1 MTTPSS
7 LAAARAVADAVLY
20 EGYLLYPYRASAG
33 KNQCRWQFG
42 VLGPPGAAEAGAG
55 EEPGLTSELLLIHR
69 GPDELTVWLR
79 CLQLQRRDVERVD
92 AAGGFV
98 PVPDLC
104 VEGRQWLS
112 WDEAVE
118 HEVPVATT
126 TLTAEGGRVTY
137 AVDLT
142 GGEDVAELRSGAGKL
157 VGRLVR
163 RRWPLTASVHVAW
176 APVPGDEGVSRLE
189 VEVENTGRPADPGD
203 KVEATRRSFLG
214 AHLLLGCTGG
224 VFVSMTDPPP
234 ELAGVAAGCHQQ
246 RCWPVL
252 AGPAGQDDVLLV
264 SPIILEDH
272 PTLAARSPGSLF
284 DSTEIDEI
292 LTLRILTMT
301 EQEKAEARATD
312 ARAGEIIDRSERL
325 SEAEMAGLHGAMYAP
340 SGAGSPGPGPVPAE
354 GHGSGDVP
362 WWDPESDAAV
372 DPASDAVVV
381 AGTRVS
387 RGSLV
392 VLRPGR
398 RADAQDL
405 FLAGQ
410 TARVTGVHTDV
421 DGATHVGVVL
431 VDDPAA
437 DLHEWYGRYL
447 YFGPDE
453 LEPLGTTAAGPDTR
467 RRTET

>member
-42 VLGPPGAAEAGAG
+42 VLGPPGAAEAGTG
-55 EEPGLTSELLLIHR
+55 EEPGLASELLLSHR
-69 GPDELTVWLR
+69 GAAEVTVRLR
-79 CLQLQRRDVERVD
+79 CLQLQSREVQRVD
-92 AAGGFV
+92 AAEGFV
-98 PVPDLC
+98 PVPDLD
-104 VEGRQWLS
+104 VDGRQWLS
-112 WDEAVE
+112 WDEAVA
-118 HEVPVATT
+118 HEVPVTTT
-126 TLTAEGGRVTY
+126 TLTADRGGGVY
-137 AVDLT
+137 AVDVA
-142 GGEDVAELRSGAGKL
+142 GGVDVAELHSGAGEL
-157 VGRLVR
+157 AGRLVR
-163 RRWPLTASVHVAW
+163 RRWPLAASVHVAW
-176 APVPGDEGVSRLE
+176 APVSGEEGVSRLE
-189 VEVENTGRPADPGD
+189 VGVENAGRPADPGD

-214 AHLLLGCTGG
+214 AHLLLSCTGG
-224 VFVSMTDPPP
+224 AFVSMTDPPP
-234 ELAGVAAGCHQQ
+234 DLAAAAAGCHQA

-252 AGPAGQDDVLLV
+252 AGPAGQDDVLLL

-272 PTLAARSPGSLF
+272 PTLAAQSPGSLF

-325 SEAEMAGLHGAMYAP
+325 SAQEMAGLHGAMYAP
-340 SGAGSPGPGPVPAE
+340 SGARSPRPSPVPAQ
-354 GHGSGDVP
+354 GHGSPDVP
-362 WWDPESDAAV
+362 WWDPVSDSAV
-372 DPASDAVVV
+372 DPATDAVVV
-381 AGTRVS
+381 AGTPVS

-453 LEPLGTTAAGPDTR
+453 LEPLGTTSSGPDTR
-467 RRTET
+467 RRSEP

>member
-1 MTTPSS
+1 
-7 LAAARAVADAVLY
+7 
-20 EGYLLYPYRASAG
+20 
-33 KNQCRWQFG
+33 
-42 VLGPPGAAEAGAG
+42 
-55 EEPGLTSELLLIHR
+55 
-69 GPDELTVWLR
+69 
-79 CLQLQRRDVERVD
+79 
-92 AAGGFV
+92 
-98 PVPDLC
+98 VPDLD
-104 VEGRQWLS
+104 VDGRQWLT

-118 HEVPVATT
+118 HELTVTT
-126 TLTAEGGRVTY
+126 TALTPDVGSGVH
-137 AVDLT
+137 AVDVA
-142 GGEDVAELRSGAGKL
+142 GGEDVAELRSGAGEL

-163 RRWPLTASVHVAW
+163 RRWPLAASVQVAW
-176 APVPGDEGVSRLE
+176 APVAGVVGVCRLA

-214 AHLLLGCTGG
+214 AHLLLSCTGG
-224 VFVSMTDPPP
+224 AFVSMTDPPP
-234 ELAGVAAGCHQQ
+234 GLAAAAAGCHQL

-312 ARAGEIIDRSERL
+312 ARAAEIIDRSEGL
-325 SEAEMAGLHGAMYAP
+325 SAQEMAGLHGAMYAP
-340 SGAGSPGPGPVPAE
+340 SGADSPGAGPGPAQ
-354 GHGSGDVP
+354 GHGAADVP

-372 DPASDAVVV
+372 DPATDVVVV

-405 FLAGQ
+405 FLAGE

-447 YFGPDE
+447 YFGPEE
-453 LEPLGTTAAGPDTR
+453 LEPLGATSAGPDTR

>member
-1 MTTPSS
+1 MTTPSP
-7 LAAARAVADAVLY
+7 LTAARAVADAVLY

-55 EEPGLTSELLLIHR
+55 EEPGLASEFLLTHR
-69 GPDELTVWLR
+69 GAAELTVWLR
-79 CLQLQRRDVERVD
+79 CLQLQSREVERVD
-92 AAGGFV
+92 AAAGFV
-98 PVPDLC
+98 PVSDLC
-104 VEGRQWLS
+104 VEGRQLLS

-126 TLTAEGGRVTY
+126 TLGAEPGGATY
-137 AVDLT
+137 EVDLA
-142 GGEDVAELRSGAGKL
+142 GGEDVSELRSDAGDL

-163 RRWPLTASVHVAW
+163 RRWPLAGSVRVAW
-176 APVPGDEGVSRLE
+176 APVPGVEGVSRLE
-189 VEVENTGRPADPGD
+189 VGVENTGRPADAGD
-203 KVEATRRSFLG
+203 KVESTRRSFLG
-214 AHLLLGCTGG
+214 AHLLLSCAGG
-224 VFVSMTDPPP
+224 AFVSMTDPPP
-234 ELAGVAAGCHQQ
+234 GLAAAAAGCHQQ

-272 PTLAARSPGSLF
+272 PTLAARSPGALF

-292 LTLRILTMT
+292 LTLRILTMS

-325 SEAEMAGLHGAMYAP
+325 SAEEMAGLHGAMYAP
-340 SGAGSPGPGPVPAE
+340 SDAGSPGPSPVPAE
-354 GHGSGDVP
+354 GHPDVP

-372 DPASDAVVV
+372 DPATDAVVV

-453 LEPLGTTAAGPDTR
+453 LEPLGTTSVGPDTR

>member
-55 EEPGLTSELLLIHR
+55 EEPGLASELLLTHR
-69 GPDELTVWLR
+69 GAAELTVRLR
-79 CLQLQRRDVERVD
+79 CLQLQSREVERVD
-92 AAGGFV
+92 AAEGFV

-126 TLTAEGGRVTY
+126 TLTAEGGGGTY

-142 GGEDVAELRSGAGKL
+142 GGEDVAELRSGAGEL

-163 RRWPLTASVHVAW
+163 RRWPLAASVHVAW
-176 APVPGDEGVSRLE
+176 APVPGVEGVSRLE
-189 VEVENTGRPADPGD
+189 VGVENTGRPADPGD

-214 AHLLLGCTGG
+214 AHLLLSCTGG
-224 VFVSMTDPPP
+224 AFVSMTDPPP
-234 ELAGVAAGCHQQ
+234 GLAAAAAGCHQQ

-272 PTLAARSPGSLF
+272 PRSRPRARGRCSTPPRSTRSSPC
-284 DSTEIDEI
+284 
-292 LTLRILTMT
+292 
-301 EQEKAEARATD
+301 
-312 ARAGEIIDRSERL
+312 
-325 SEAEMAGLHGAMYAP
+325 
-340 SGAGSPGPGPVPAE
+340 
-354 GHGSGDVP
+354 
-362 WWDPESDAAV
+362 
-372 DPASDAVVV
+372 AS
-381 AGTRVS
+381 
-387 RGSLV
+387 
-392 VLRPGR
+392 
-398 RADAQDL
+398 
-405 FLAGQ
+405 
-410 TARVTGVHTDV
+410 
-421 DGATHVGVVL
+421 
-431 VDDPAA
+431 
-437 DLHEWYGRYL
+437 
-447 YFGPDE
+447 
-453 LEPLGTTAAGPDTR
+453 
-467 RRTET
+467 

>member
-1 MTTPSS
+1 MSAPSS
-7 LAAARAVADAVLY
+7 LTTARAVADAVLY

-55 EEPGLTSELLLIHR
+55 EEPGLASELLFTHA
-69 GPDELTVWLR
+69 GDAELTVRLR
-79 CLQLQRRDVERVD
+79 CLQLQSRQVQRVD
-92 AAGGFV
+92 AAEGFV
-98 PVPDLC
+98 PVPELR

-118 HEVPVATT
+118 HEVLVTTT
-126 TLTAEGGRVTY
+126 TLTAEGGGGTY
-137 AVDLT
+137 AVDVA
-142 GGEDVAELRSGAGKL
+142 GGEDVAELRSGAGEL

-163 RRWPLTASVHVAW
+163 RRWPLVASVHVAW
-176 APVPGDEGVSRLE
+176 APVAGVEGVSRLE
-189 VEVENTGRPADPGD
+189 VGVENTGRPADPGD
-203 KVEATRRSFLG
+203 RVEATRRSFLG
-214 AHLLLGCTGG
+214 AHLLLSCTGG
-224 VFVSMTDPPP
+224 AFVSLTDPPP
-234 ELAGVAAGCHQQ
+234 VLAAAAAGCHQQ

-272 PTLAARSPGSLF
+272 PTLAAQSPGSLF

-325 SEAEMAGLHGAMYAP
+325 SAQEMAGLHGAMYAP
-340 SGAGSPGPGPVPAE
+340 SDAGSPGPVPAQ
-354 GHGSGDVP
+354 GHGSAGVP

-372 DPASDAVVV
+372 DPATDAVVV

-453 LEPLGTTAAGPDTR
+453 LEPLGTTSVGPDTR

>member
-1 MTTPSS
+1 MTTLSS
-7 LAAARAVADAVLY
+7 LTTARAVADAVLY

-55 EEPGLTSELLLIHR
+55 EEPGLASELLLTHR
-69 GPDELTVWLR
+69 AAAEVTVWLR
-79 CLQLQRRDVERVD
+79 CLQLQSRGVERVD
-92 AAGGFV
+92 AAVGFV

-118 HEVPVATT
+118 HEVQVATT
-126 TLTAEGGRVTY
+126 TLGAEPGGATY
-137 AVDLT
+137 EVDLA
-142 GGEDVAELRSGAGKL
+142 GGEDVAELRSGAGDL

-163 RRWPLTASVHVAW
+163 RRWPLAASVQVAW
-176 APVPGDEGVSRLE
+176 APVPGVEGVSRLE
-189 VEVENTGRPADPGD
+189 VGVENTGRPADPGD

-214 AHLLLGCTGG
+214 AHLLLSCAGG
-224 VFVSMTDPPP
+224 AFVSMTDPPP
-234 ELAGVAAGCHQQ
+234 GLAAAAAGCHQQ

-272 PTLAARSPGSLF
+272 PTLAAHSPGSLF

-325 SEAEMAGLHGAMYAP
+325 SAEEMAGLHGAMYAP
-340 SGAGSPGPGPVPAE
+340 SDAGSPGPSPVPAE
-354 GHGSGDVP
+354 GHPDVP

-372 DPASDAVVV
+372 DPATDAVVV

-453 LEPLGTTAAGPDTR
+453 LEPLGTTSVGPDTR

>member
-1 MTTPSS
+1 MTTPSP
-7 LAAARAVADAVLY
+7 LTAARAVADAVLY

-55 EEPGLTSELLLIHR
+55 EEPGLASELLLSHR
-69 GPDELTVWLR
+69 GAAELTVRLR
-79 CLQLQRRDVERVD
+79 CLQLQSREVQRVD
-92 AAGGFV
+92 AAQGFV

-118 HEVPVATT
+118 HEVLVATT
-126 TLTAEGGRVTY
+126 TLTAEGGGGTY

-142 GGEDVAELRSGAGKL
+142 GGEDVAELRSGAGEL

-163 RRWPLTASVHVAW
+163 RRWPLVASVHVAW
-176 APVPGDEGVSRLE
+176 APVPGVEGVSRLE
-189 VEVENTGRPADPGD
+189 VGVENTGRPADPGD

-214 AHLLLGCTGG
+214 AHLLLSCTGG
-224 VFVSMTDPPP
+224 AFVSMTDPPP
-234 ELAGVAAGCHQQ
+234 GLAAAAAGCHQQ

-272 PTLAARSPGSLF
+272 PTLAAQSPGSLF

-325 SEAEMAGLHGAMYAP
+325 SAQELAGLHGAMYAP
-340 SGAGSPGPGPVPAE
+340 SGAGSAGPGPVPAD
-354 GHGSGDVP
+354 GHGSADVP

-372 DPASDAVVV
+372 DPATDAVVV

-405 FLAGQ
+405 FLAGE

-453 LEPLGTTAAGPDTR
+453 LEPLGTTAVGPDTR

>member
-1 MTTPSS
+1 M
-7 LAAARAVADAVLY
+7 
-20 EGYLLYPYRASAG
+20 
-33 KNQCRWQFG
+33 
-42 VLGPPGAAEAGAG
+42 
-55 EEPGLTSELLLIHR
+55 
-69 GPDELTVWLR
+69 
-79 CLQLQRRDVERVD
+79 
-92 AAGGFV
+92 
-98 PVPDLC
+98 
-104 VEGRQWLS
+104 
-112 WDEAVE
+112 
-118 HEVPVATT
+118 
-126 TLTAEGGRVTY
+126 
-137 AVDLT
+137 DLT
-142 GGEDVAELRSGAGKL
+142 GGEDVAELRSGAGEL

-163 RRWPLTASVHVAW
+163 RRWPLVASVHVAW
-176 APVPGDEGVSRLE
+176 APVPGVEGVSRLE
-189 VEVENTGRPADPGD
+189 VGVENTGRPADPGD

-214 AHLLLGCTGG
+214 AHLLLSCTGG
-224 VFVSMTDPPP
+224 AFVSMTDPPP
-234 ELAGVAAGCHQQ
+234 GLAAAAAGCHQQ

-272 PTLAARSPGSLF
+272 PTLAAQSPGSLF

-325 SEAEMAGLHGAMYAP
+325 SAQELAGLHGAMYAP
-340 SGAGSPGPGPVPAE
+340 SGAGSAGPGPVPAD
-354 GHGSGDVP
+354 GHGSADVP

-372 DPASDAVVV
+372 DPATDAVVV

-405 FLAGQ
+405 FLAGE

-453 LEPLGTTAAGPDTR
+453 LEPLGTTAVGPDTR